1 MNVKFKRPQN
11 GCARC
16 VWWSQKKKT
25 GNGFCHAQG
34 EQRWFQFPPCEE
46 YELRPD
52 VPDEIDVEE

>member
-1 MNVKFKRPQN
+1 MNVKFKRPQD

-16 VWWSQKKKT
+16 VWWSQCGKT
-25 GNGFCHAQG
+25 GNGLCHLQG

-46 YELRPD
+46 YERRPD